1 MDEKITYLLEIRSP
15 YKNIKQAISDM
26 FEEDEP
32 LYIAKDVGADFKG
45 GELEYIADITKI
57 KTLDDG
63 FVIHVNSKEQITE
76 IKTDD

>member
-1 MDEKITYLLEIRSP
+1 MDEKITYILEIRSP

-32 LYIAKDVGADFKG
+32 LYIAKNENNETS
-45 GELEYIADITKI
+45 ELEYIADITKI
-57 KTLDDG
+57 KALDNG